1 MRDTVLVGAASA
13 PCTLQF
19 KFENKHSTLLDKV
32 IVSYDIKVTSPSREL
47 LLETRRL
54 RTESC
59 LQVIEE
65 DLRGMAG
72 GSKSLDLEDEI
83 TKLEAGIEEKI
94 EEIDLLMDEEQ
105 RWNALIA
112 KMSTSSALK

>member
-1 MRDTVLVGAASA
+1 
-13 PCTLQF
+13 
-19 KFENKHSTLLDKV
+19 
-32 IVSYDIKVTSPSREL
+32 
-47 LLETRRL
+47 
-54 RTESC
+54 

-72 GSKSLDLEDEI
+72 GSKSLDLKDEI

-94 EEIDLLMDEEQ
+94 EEIDLLMDEER

-112 KMSTSSALK
+112 KMSTMASK